1 MRASLLASVLAAL
14 ALTVSSATVAAKPSH
29 PAGSAAQSKPKPAA
43 HGKASRPASKPGRRG
58 KVGPSPAALAAQRR
72 GKSVGSPTN
81 GKLDGGAH
89 LETAPHLRIVP
100 AYAGADVRW
109 GVGPLVS
116 MIDRAAKL
124 VRKQFPDAVLSVG
137 HLSKRGGGEID
148 RHASHE
154 SGRDADLAFYVKNQ
168 AGKPIFA
175 NHFVPFVGDGTA
187 PTWPGAKFDDARN
200 WALVSAMV
208 TDPGVHISHIFV
220 ATPIRARLLAYAARI
235 GASPAIRRRA
245 SEVMAQ
251 PRGALP
257 HDDHFHVRISCP
269 SGMGACIENPQRK
282 RAPSHGAAS
291 ASAKHPHGRAHA
303 PAAKATAPAAPPHAG
318 HAKPAARK
326 AVEPPADV
334 PDAKDERESSTS
346 TPTLGPEVPGLDSAL
361 IPAKIEGPATPPPPV
376 RRGGVP
382 APAPRDGHGPDSPPI
397 SDPDGILD
405 N

>member
-1 MRASLLASVLAAL
+1 VRASLLASVLAAL
-14 ALTVSSATVAAKPSH
+14 AFTVSSAAAGKPSH
-29 PAGSAAQSKPKPAA
+29 HTGSAASHAKPKAA
-43 HGKASRPASKPGRRG
+43 PHGKASGHASKPGRRG

-100 AYAGADVRW
+100 AYTGSDVRW

-154 SGRDADLAFYVKNQ
+154 SGRDADIAFYVKNQ

-175 NHFVPFVGDGTA
+175 NHFVPFAGDGTA

-220 ATPIRARLLAYAARI
+220 ATPIRARLLAFAARV
-235 GASPAIRRRA
+235 GASPSIRRRA

-269 SGMGACIENPQRK
+269 SGMGGCVENPQRK

-291 ASAKHPHGRAHA
+291 ASTKRAPHGRAHA
-303 PAAKATAPAAPPHAG
+303 PASKASAPASPAQGQP
-318 HAKPAARK
+318 KPAPKPA
-326 AVEPPADV
+326 EPAADE
-334 PDAKDERESSTS
+334 PSEKDKTESSAS

-376 RRGGVP
+376 RRGVP
-382 APAPRDGHGPDSPPI
+382 TPPPRQDRGPDSPPI